1 MTNQANNKK
10 QYKKNG
16 MDSAKRND
24 IIFFCIIA
32 FIPMAMLIFNWVFIN
47 FNSIKLAF
55 TGYDDLG
62 KEYFA
67 GFDNIVAVLKDY
79 AGGNSDMVKTLKNSV
94 ITYFVSVVVTAVVP
108 IVFSYYM
115 FKRLPGS
122 SAFKV
127 FVFLPNIISSIIT
140 ITIYKFLLNRVF
152 PSLFGLEQ
160 GILDNTDT
168 AFASVLFY
176 YCWMSFGSGMLV
188 QIGAMNATDQ
198 STIEAGKVDGVGFWG
213 ELWHIV
219 LPKSYGVISIG
230 FVTGFSSLFTNQI
243 GLYAFRGENASS
255 SISTLGYY
263 YYVAVQRAS
272 AKNNFAQ
279 YAYWSAWGLIASA
292 ISIPV
297 TFFYRWLV
305 NHVGPSED

>member
-1 MTNQANNKK
+1 MANLQNVKK
-10 QYKKNG
+10 TKTKG
-16 MDSAKRND
+16 MASARRND
-24 IIFFCIIA
+24 VIFFCAVA
-32 FIPMAMLIFNWVFIN
+32 FIPIAMLVFNWVFIN

-55 TGYDDLG
+55 TRYDDFG
-62 KEYFA
+62 KAHFA
-67 GFDNIVAVLKDY
+67 GFDNIIAVIKDY
-79 AGGNSDMVKTLKNSV
+79 AGGNADMVKTLKNSI

-115 FKRLPGS
+115 FKKLPGS
-122 SAFKV
+122 SIFKV
-127 FVFLPNIISSIIT
+127 LVFLPNIISSIIT

-152 PSLFGLEQ
+152 PELFGLSQ
-160 GILDNTDT
+160 GILDNSKT
-168 AFASVLFY
+168 AFGSVLFY

-198 STIEAGKVDGVGFWG
+198 ATIEAGKVDGLGFWG

-230 FVTGFSSLFTNQI
+230 FVMGFSSLFTNQI
-243 GLYAFRGENASS
+243 GLYAFRGENVGAD
-255 SISTLGYY
+255 IATLGYY
-263 YYVAVQRAS
+263 YYVAVQRAA
-272 AKNNFAQ
+272 AKNNYSQ
-279 YAYWSAWGLIASA
+279 YAYWSAWGLIASV

-297 TFFYRWLV
+297 TFFYRWMV